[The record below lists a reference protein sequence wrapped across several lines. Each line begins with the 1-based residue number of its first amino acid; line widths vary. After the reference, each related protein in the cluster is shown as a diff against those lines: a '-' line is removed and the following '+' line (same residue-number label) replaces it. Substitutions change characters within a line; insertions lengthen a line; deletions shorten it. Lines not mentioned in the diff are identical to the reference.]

1 MPRPRGDDDGDAER
15 DTWTRFGPWSVRLSA
30 ISFAE
35 PRQTA
40 EPPTLAEVLTGEF
53 GYNIAEFADGY
64 AIGPHGR
71 IAVDGLRRVCRR
83 WDGLVAAI
91 PQARLLSA
99 ALVSLGEYSRRI
111 TLRMGRSMC

>member
-1 MPRPRGDDDGDAER
+1 MPRPRGDDDAER
-15 DTWTRFGPWSVRLSA
+15 DTWTKFGPWSVRLSA
-30 ISFAE
+30 ISSAE
-35 PRQTA
+35 PRQLA
-40 EPPTLAEVLTGEF
+40 EPPTLSEVLTGEF

-91 PQARLLSA
+91 PQARL
-99 ALVSLGEYSRRI
+99 
-111 TLRMGRSMC
+111 